1 MQVVHNM
8 TLQGFEAGENILHQ
22 GAAVA
27 EHDFLYLLSTGE
39 VDVVISGAGTH
50 NASEDHRVSLKL
62 ILRTHVLLQREA
74 AYSVNKGEGC

>member
-1 MQVVHNM
+1 M
-8 TLQGFEAGENILHQ
+8 TLQGFESGETILHQ

-50 NASEDHRVSLKL
+50 NNSEDHKAS
-62 ILRTHVLLQREA
+62 A
-74 AYSVNKGEGC
+74 AHASVMQQPLTLAWAGD